1 MVRFLINKKRHAELK
16 LIYKPMRKL
25 LLILTIFSLYGCEQ
39 IIENSIDNLIEEPEP
54 DYDTFLTVENTS
66 IYELENFELN
76 FDNSSSFFTNKISAQ
91 STLNPSLKYHY
102 ISDSP
107 HISFN
112 INNQYYEVQTNSN
125 SNFIESGNYVLKI
138 NILSVNSSIFNF
150 SLIEQ

>member
-1 MVRFLINKKRHAELK
+1 MNKKRHAKLK

-25 LLILTIFSLYGCEQ
+25 LLILTILSLYSCEP

-54 DYDTFLTVENTS
+54 DYDTFLTIENTS

-76 FDNSSSFFTNKISAQ
+76 FDNSSSFYSNKLSAQ

-112 INNQYYEVQTNSN
+112 INNQHYEVQTNSN
-125 SNFIESGNYVLKI
+125 SNFIEYGNYLLKI
-138 NILSVNSSIFNF
+138 NILSVNSPIFNF